1 MILEKEYINYFS
13 EFLDTNMVCEP
24 EVLYL
29 SLFDISQDDRIKKQ
43 LEIFRNLEKK
53 FNITNANKFENLVHF
68 QNAGLQPVQRWFDYR
83 EGYTTSLVDI
93 FLKELNIKGNVL
105 DPFCGSGTTL
115 LSARKLDIQSI
126 GFEVNPIS
134 AFVAKCENSYY
145 STDEIR
151 NLEIS
156 LWEFKNLQKNEKIYT
171 TNFELSDKIFNTEI
185 LQSILYLKEWI
196 LGITNENIKNLFYL
210 SWLSVFEKVS
220 NIKKEGNGIKYKTR
234 KRTPNGYIQIDKH
247 KWENQNFPADKFEFV
262 KSKIANNLEN
272 IIFDLKNNYG
282 TINKVPEIYNL
293 DCLDLDK
300 ILNKEVELTFYSPP
314 YCNCFDYFEI
324 HKVELWL
331 GDFIK
336 NKEDF
341 RELRN
346 KGLRSNTNA
355 VKNKPIIYR
364 NTNLENLIQLFD
376 IEKLWD
382 KNILSVV
389 RGYFDDTKTLLEKLY
404 LVTPKGGFVGIVVGN
419 SAYTGVI
426 VPTDLIIAEIAQTIG
441 FEVKNI
447 FITRHLTT
455 SSQQKKQLES
465 VKYFLRESIILL
477 RK

>member
-1 MILEKEYINYFS
+1 MFIENQKHFMEYQILEESAVK
-13 EFLDTNMVCEP
+13 
-24 EVLYL
+24 YL
-29 SLFDISQDDRIKKQ
+29 SLFEIENSNIISKQ
-43 LEIFRNLEKK
+43 LKIFEQLEKK

-83 EGYTTSLVDI
+83 EGYTTSLVNI

-115 LSARKLDIQSI
+115 LSARKVNIQSI

-134 AFVAKCENSYY
+134 SFVAKCENSYY
-145 STDEIR
+145 SNEDIR

-156 LWEFKNLQKNEKIYT
+156 LWEFKNLQKNEKTYT

-185 LQSILYLKEWI
+185 LQSILFLKEWI
-196 LGITNENIKNLFYL
+196 VNIKNENIKNLFYL

-262 KSKIANNLEN
+262 KGKIGNNLEN

-282 TINKVPEIYNL
+282 TINKVPEIYNE
-293 DCLDLDK
+293 DCLKLDK
-300 ILNKEVELTFYSPP
+300 FLNKEIELTFYSPP

-346 KGLRSNTNA
+346 KGVRSNTNA

-364 NTNLENLIQLFD
+364 NNNLENLIQLFD
-376 IEKLWD
+376 VEKLWD
-382 KNILSVV
+382 KNILFVV

-404 LVTPKGGFVGIVVGN
+404 VVTQKRGFVGIVVGN

-426 VPTDLIIAEIAQTIG
+426 IPTDLIIAEIAQTIG

-455 SSQQKKQLES
+455 SSQQKKQLEN

-477 RK
+477 QK